1 MTDIS
6 EAFCRTE
13 LLIGEEALQH
23 LRSTHVLLV
32 GLGGVGGITAHLLVR
47 AGIGRLTLVDGDR
60 VSPSNL
66 NRQMVA
72 YQDTLGAFKTEALAQ
87 ELRRIQPDVNLTLV
101 SQYLTPEEVAPLF
114 EECRP
119 DFVVDAID
127 TLAPKT
133 ELLVEAHKRSIPV
146 VSSMGAGAKLDP
158 TALRIEDISASHTCA
173 LAKAVRKALRER
185 GVHKGIPVVFSTE
198 KALPHAI
205 QSTTA
210 EPGKRSTVGTIS
222 YMPNL
227 FGCFLASYVLRQ
239 LVTPY
244 LPTTD

>member
-1 MTDIS
+1 
-6 EAFCRTE
+6 
-13 LLIGEEALQH
+13 
-23 LRSTHVLLV
+23 
-32 GLGGVGGITAHLLVR
+32 
-47 AGIGRLTLVDGDR
+47 
-60 VSPSNL
+60 
-66 NRQMVA
+66 MVA

-101 SQYLTPEEVAPLF
+101 SQYLTPEEVTPLF

-133 ELLVEAHKRSIPV
+133 ELLVEAHNRKIPV

-158 TALRIEDISASHTCA
+158 STLRIEDISASHTCA

-205 QSTTA
+205 QSTSA
-210 EPGKRSTVGTIS
+210 EPSKHSTVGTIS